1 MARVKEM
8 PDDVKLACLSLVR
21 GYARRREEYRISRER
36 IEAGSSMD
44 VYITLEQLETN
55 PETRRM
61 RAVEYAAGRIGSDLP
76 ADQRDRLV
84 NAIFTSCIR
93 GRKAPFEKLNV
104 VGMER
109 TCFYTRRAKFLREIA
124 AYMDMI

>member
-21 GYARRREEYRISRER
+21 GYARRRDEYRISKDR
-36 IEAGSSMD
+36 IAAGSCQD
-44 VYITLEQLETN
+44 VYITQEQLEAH

-61 RAVEYAAGRIGSDLP
+61 RAVEFAAERIGGDLP

-104 VGMER
+104 IGMER

-124 AYMDMI
+124 AYMDML